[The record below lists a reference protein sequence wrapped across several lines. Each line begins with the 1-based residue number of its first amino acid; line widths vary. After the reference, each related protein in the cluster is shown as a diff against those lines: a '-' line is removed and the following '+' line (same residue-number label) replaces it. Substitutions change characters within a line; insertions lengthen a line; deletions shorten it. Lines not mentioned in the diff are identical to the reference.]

1 MPSNSQGSL
10 MPSIMKVLGYAGL
23 LPFFIT
29 AVVML
34 NAVMNGPGLQSAAIF
49 NLYAPY
55 VFISYSAV
63 ILSFMAG
70 TLWAKWESGGNSTAT
85 NAAVIFSNVVSLTAW
100 LALLVIFI
108 SSIMTVFAVT
118 VLFVG
123 FASLLWV
130 ERLTKTAS
138 NYWKMR
144 VKLTSAVLLM
154 HVVVIFLMLRDI

>member
-1 MPSNSQGSL
+1 MPSNSQGPL

-55 VFISYSAV
+55 VFIS
-63 ILSFMAG
+63 
-70 TLWAKWESGGNSTAT
+70 